1 MVLQVPLIRLKC
13 GANSYDWG
21 KIGHDSA
28 AARFTAAHNP
38 DFKIE
43 AEKPY
48 AELWMGTHPSNPSFD
63 AESGRSLLDLVA
75 SNQQLL
81 STDIDEAYGSKL
93 PFLFKVLSI
102 NKALSIQAHPDKKL
116 AERLHAE
123 DPKNYPDDN
132 HKPEMALTLTEF
144 EGFCGFRPLDEI
156 SHFLETVPSF
166 RALIPQAEIDL
177 FNNQKSTEPKAA
189 LKALYGALLTQPNEK
204 VESEA
209 VKLVEEA
216 SSSPLTFA
224 GGNHED
230 LAKLI
235 QKLNKQ
241 FPNDIGLFSS
251 LVLNYLTMGPGEA
264 IFLKANDPHAYISG
278 DIIECMA
285 ASDNVVRAG
294 FTPKFKDVP
303 NLIEMLTYETNPIEK
318 QKLQPVQFDRA
329 SGDGEVLL
337 FDPPIEEFSVLKV
350 DVEKNGEV
358 VIDGLNGPSIV
369 IITRGG
375 GELRVG
381 PKGEVASEGSVFF
394 VGAEARTKIKG
405 AEEGLTA
412 YWAFTEIR
420 K

>member
-1 MVLQVPLIRLKC
+1 
-13 GANSYDWG
+13 
-21 KIGHDSA
+21 
-28 AARFTAAHNP
+28 
-38 DFKIE
+38 
-43 AEKPY
+43 
-48 AELWMGTHPSNPSFD
+48 MGTHPSNPSYD
-63 AESGRSLLDLVA
+63 SQTGRTLLDLVA

-81 STDIDEAYGSKL
+81 SSDIDEAYGSKL

-116 AERLHAE
+116 AERLHAN

-144 EGFCGFRPLDEI
+144 EGFCGFRPLGEI

-166 RALIPQAEIDL
+166 RSLIPTADVES
-177 FNNQKSTEPKAA
+177 FNAQKSSNPKAA
-189 LKALYGALLTQPNEK
+189 LKTLYGSLLTQSNDKIET
-204 VESEA
+204 EA
-209 VKLVEEA
+209 VKLVEDA
-216 SSSPLTFA
+216 TTSPSTFA
-224 GGNHED
+224 GGNNEA

-303 NLIEMLTYETNPIEK
+303 NLIEMLTYETAPIEE
-318 QKLQPVQFDRA
+318 QKLKPVKFDRA

-337 FDPPIEEFSVLKV
+337 FDPPIEEFSVLKI
-350 DVEKNGEV
+350 DVNNNGEV
-358 VIDGLNGPSIV
+358 VIEGLNGPSIV
-369 IITRGG
+369 IVTRGG
-375 GELRVG
+375 GEFGVG
-381 PKGEVASEGSVFF
+381 PKKELATEGTIFF
-394 VGAEARTKIKG
+394 VGAEAKTKIRG